1 MYKVNSKVVRMKLA
15 AEKWTLEQAAQHAGL
30 SVSTLARCANDDCNV
45 NYTTGAKLRMTFGDE
60 VIFDSGVS
68 TKTVTITRDDGTK
81 KDVKITV
88 SDSGHVVSAY
98 GDDEDIRKAFAQY
111 FKQKAE

>member
-1 MYKVNSKVVRMKLA
+1 MYKVNSKAIRMKLA
-15 AEKWTLEQAAQHAGL
+15 AEKLTLEQAAQRAGL
-30 SVSTLARCANDDCNV
+30 SVSTLARVANDDCNV

-68 TKTVTITRDDGTK
+68 TKTVTITRADGTK

-88 SDSGHVVSAY
+88 SDSGHVVSVW
-98 GDDEDIRKAFAQY
+98 GDDEDVRRAH
-111 FKQKAE
+111 